1 LAKCPALTHLDLSV
15 NSIKSY
21 GAGKLAAVLAQC
33 TALAHLDL
41 SGNWIGDRG
50 AGKLAGVLAQCTA
63 LAHLDLSFN
72 RIGHEGAGKLAG
84 VLGQCG
90 SLAHL
95 NLSDNQIRPAGAE
108 SLAKVLA
115 LCPALTH
122 LDLNN
127 NPIGDGAQRLTE
139 SWSGPEGGLMIDT
152 AKTYYGYYEIL
163 VENWVGDS
171 WKEPLKINDL
181 KVPELKKML
190 KDRGLP
196 TAGLK
201 ADLVERLEA
210 AIESS
215 GGDSSNGEESEDS
228 IGWESEEEL
237 Q

>member
-1 LAKCPALTHLDLSV
+1 
-15 NSIKSY
+15 
-21 GAGKLAAVLAQC
+21 
-33 TALAHLDL
+33 
-41 SGNWIGDRG
+41 
-50 AGKLAGVLAQCTA
+50 VLAQCTA

-90 SLAHL
+90 LLAHL

-139 SWSGPEGGLMIDT
+139 SWSGPEGGLMIDIE
-152 AKTYYGYYEIL
+152 KTYFGYYEIL
-163 VENWVGDS
+163 IEEWVEDS

-181 KVPELKKML
+181 KVPELKKKL
-190 KDRGLP
+190 KNRGLS
-196 TAGLK
+196 TAGRK
-201 ADLVERLEA
+201 ADLVKRLEA

-228 IGWESEEEL
+228 IGWQSEEEL
-237 Q
+237 QLQLRLKGPGHP